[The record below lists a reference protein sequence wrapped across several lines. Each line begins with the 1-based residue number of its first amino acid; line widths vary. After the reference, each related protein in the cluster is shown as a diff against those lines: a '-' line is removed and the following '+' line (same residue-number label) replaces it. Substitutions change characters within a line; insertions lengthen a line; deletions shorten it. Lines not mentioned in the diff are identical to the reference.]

1 MDLLTQ
7 AITSLNN
14 IETMVDEIES
24 NLADFKANLTKFKA
38 EYGISNVKI
47 VKTDTL
53 KNQQV
58 SLNWSEMVEFN
69 ISTASF
75 PHIDNYTHYIKRVVK
90 NVTQEG
96 NTLKGIVKMGGKT
109 LVVTK
114 DANFKDDCWDIQEA
128 L

>member
-14 IETMVDEIES
+14 IEVMSNEIEN
-24 NLADFKANLTKFKA
+24 NLAEFKTNLAKFKS
-38 EYGISNVKI
+38 EYGIDDIKVIKP
-47 VKTDTL
+47 VTL
-53 KNQQV
+53 KDQQV
-58 SLNWSEMVEFN
+58 SLTWAEMMEFN

-75 PHIDNYTHYIKRVVK
+75 PHVDNYTHYIKRVVK
-90 NVTQEG
+90 NVTQE
-96 NTLKGIVKMGGKT
+96 NDTLKGVVKMGGKT

-114 DANFKDDCWDIQEA
+114 DANFKDDCWDIQGV